1 MRKLLFIIVLIVYSC
16 SESNNEYE
24 YIVKDQDFRTEVLI
38 NNSGNYI
45 ELENGYTYFEEA
57 NHDSVTGT
65 VVLVHGFSVPSYI
78 LETTFN
84 SIKNKGFRVIMMDL
98 YGRGFSDNPGLPQT
112 DELRASQVIELL
124 DKRGIEYASFVGL
137 SNGGRII
144 SKIAY
149 LDLILLKNFFTLPHQ
164 VFMSILI

>member
-1 MRKLLFIIVLIVYSC
+1 MMRKLLFIIVLIIYFC

-57 NHDSVTGT
+57 NQDSVTGT

-112 DELRASQVIELL
+112 DELRALQVIELL
-124 DKRGIEYASFVGL
+124 DKRGIESKHLDIL
-137 SNGGRII
+137 S
-144 SKIAY
+144 SS
-149 LDLILLKNFFTLPHQ
+149 L
-164 VFMSILI
+164 